1 MRRSD
6 GKACAWIPAASRDV
20 ARQAIG
26 SRFVKGNG
34 RDSGSSMDEGEMNEG
49 RGEASEHNS
58 QWINRSDG
66 DRKLGSELRHSKVGA
81 LV

>member
-1 MRRSD
+1 
-6 GKACAWIPAASRDV
+6 
-20 ARQAIG
+20 
-26 SRFVKGNG
+26 
-34 RDSGSSMDEGEMNEG
+34 MDEGEMNEG
-49 RGEASEHNS
+49 REEASEHNS